1 MPFWYNDVMKIG
13 KLPEPVLKRAV
24 LTQLHTRRDEVLLSA
39 AIGEDCAALALEA
52 DEMLVLS
59 TDPITAS
66 TEEIGSLA
74 VQITVN
80 DLSSAGAEPVG
91 LMVTL
96 LLPPD
101 TEEEE
106 IRAVMQQMEAACADA
121 NVEIMGGHTEV
132 TGAVNQILVSVCGV
146 GKVKKDAL
154 VTTGGVR
161 PGMDIIATKWIGI
174 EGTAIIARKRKEEL
188 LKRFPE
194 KPVQSAIEM
203 GEHLSVQREAVIAVQ
218 AGVSAMHD
226 VTEGGIY
233 GALWEFAE
241 ASGVGL
247 EIDLRKI
254 PVRQETIEICE
265 YFGINP
271 YELISSGCMLMAAGD
286 GEALV
291 EALQQEGIPAVI
303 IGKAMEGKDR
313 LIVKDGE
320 KRFLTPPNTDEIY
333 QITGS

>member
-1 MPFWYNDVMKIG
+1 MKIG

-24 LTQLHTRRDEVLLSA
+24 LNQLHTRRDEVLLSA

-66 TEEIGSLA
+66 TEDIGSLA

-80 DLSSAGAEPVG
+80 DLASAGAEPIG

-106 IRAVMQQMEAACADA
+106 VRAVMKQMESACAA
-121 NVEIMGGHTEV
+121 AHVEVMGGHTEV
-132 TGAVNQILVSVCGV
+132 TDAVNQILLSVCGV
-146 GKVKKDAL
+146 GKVKKESL
-154 VTTGGVR
+154 VRTGGVR

-174 EGTAIIARKRKEEL
+174 EGTAIIARERETEL
-188 LKRFPE
+188 RKRFPKE
-194 KPVQSAIEM
+194 LVEAAKKMSDL
-203 GEHLSVQREAVIAVQ
+203 LSVQREAEIAVMT
-218 AGVSAMHD
+218 GVSAMHD

-247 EIDLRKI
+247 TIDLRKI
-254 PVRQETIEICE
+254 PIRQETIEICE
-265 YFGINP
+265 HYGLNP
-271 YELISSGCMLMAAGD
+271 YELISSGCMLMATEQGD
-286 GEALV
+286 ALAEALN
-291 EALQQEGIPAVI
+291 ADGIPAVI
-303 IGKAMEGKDR
+303 IGKATDSKDR
-313 LIVKDGE
+313 TIVKDGE

-333 QITGS
+333 KITG

>member
-1 MPFWYNDVMKIG
+1 MKIG
-13 KLPEPVLKRAV
+13 KLPEAALKRSV

-52 DEMLVLS
+52 DEMMVLS

-66 TEEIGSLA
+66 TEEIGNLA

-80 DLSSAGAEPVG
+80 DLASAGAEPIG

-106 IRAVMQQMEAACADA
+106 VRNVMKQMEEACASA

-132 TGAVNQILVSVCGV
+132 TEAVNQILLSVCGV
-146 GKVKKDAL
+146 GKVKKGSL
-154 VTTGGVR
+154 VKTGGVR
-161 PGMDIIATKWIGI
+161 PGMDLVATKWIGI
-174 EGTAIIARKRKEEL
+174 EGTAIIARERETEL
-188 LKRFPE
+188 LNRFPKDLVE
-194 KPVQSAIEM
+194 EAKKMSEF
-203 GEHLSVQREAVIAVQ
+203 LSVQQEARIAVQ
-218 AGVSAMHD
+218 TGVSAMHD

-233 GALWEFAE
+233 GALWELAE

-247 EIDLRKI
+247 VVDLKKI

-265 YFGINP
+265 YFGLNP
-271 YELISSGCMLMAAGD
+271 YELISSGCMLMASEQ
-286 GEALV
+286 GEQLV
-291 EALQQEGIPAVI
+291 QKLLAEGIPAVI
-303 IGKAMEGKDR
+303 IGKATEGNDR
-313 LIVKDGE
+313 TIEKNGE
-320 KRFLTPPNTDEIY
+320 KRYLTPPTTDEIY
-333 QITGS
+333 KITG

>member
-1 MPFWYNDVMKIG
+1 MKIG

-39 AIGEDCAALALEA
+39 AIGEDCAALALEE

-66 TEEIGSLA
+66 TEDIGSLA
-74 VQITVN
+74 VQITMN
-80 DLSSAGAEPVG
+80 DLASAGAEPIG

-106 IRAVMQQMEAACADA
+106 VRNVMKQMEEACASA

-132 TGAVNQILVSVCGV
+132 TEAVNQILLSVCGV
-146 GKVKKDAL
+146 GKVKKESL
-154 VTTGGVR
+154 VKTGGVR

-174 EGTAIIARKRKEEL
+174 EGTAIIAREREAEL
-188 LKRFPE
+188 LNRFPKNLVE
-194 KPVQSAIEM
+194 EAKKMSSF
-203 GEHLSVQREAVIAVQ
+203 LSVQREARIAVQ
-218 AGVSAMHD
+218 TGVSAMHD

-247 EIDLRKI
+247 TVDLRKI
-254 PVRQETIEICE
+254 PVRQETIELCE
-265 YFGINP
+265 HYGLNP
-271 YELISSGCMLMAAGD
+271 YELISSGCMLMATEN
-286 GEALV
+286 GETLV
-291 EALQQEGIPAVI
+291 EALKTDGIPAVI
-303 IGKAMEGKDR
+303 IGKATEGKDR
-313 LIVKDGE
+313 TIVKDGE

-333 QITGS
+333 KITG